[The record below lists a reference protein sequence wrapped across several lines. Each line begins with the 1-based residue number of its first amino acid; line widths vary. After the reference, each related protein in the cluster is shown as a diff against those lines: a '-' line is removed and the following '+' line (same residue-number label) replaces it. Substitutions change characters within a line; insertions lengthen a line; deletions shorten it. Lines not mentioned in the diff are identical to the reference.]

1 MIMNRRSVVVGLLA
15 VGGLSLAGS
24 TTARAQATDQWYNIT
39 GDDGQPVSNMRLP
52 VELTSQIDELEG
64 VVWVGSKTTH
74 RTLVEFFDY
83 NCPFCRRAVKD
94 IHGLMLANPELRVG
108 LVNNAILSPKSEEA
122 AKVELAL
129 LLSKGPETAY
139 EFHQKLF
146 ERRGTIDGAKALE
159 VSSEFGVPREELET
173 MAGGARIA
181 EMLQA
186 QMSLAASL
194 GFSATPS
201 FSIAGAGVFGY
212 PGPSTLSRIMGS
224 VEQCDEVV
232 C

>member
-1 MIMNRRSVVVGLLA
+1 M
-15 VGGLSLAGS
+15 
-24 TTARAQATDQWYNIT
+24 Q
-39 GDDGQPVSNMRLP
+39 
-52 VELTSQIDELEG
+52 
-64 VVWVGSKTTH
+64 
-74 RTLVEFFDY
+74 
-83 NCPFCRRAVKD
+83 
-94 IHGLMLANPELRVG
+94 ANPDLRVG
-108 LVNNAILSPKSEEA
+108 LVNNAILLPKSEQA

-129 LLSKGPETAY
+129 LLSKGPEFAY

-146 ERRGTIDGAKALE
+146 ERRGIIDGAKALE
-159 VSSEFGVPREELET
+159 VASERGAPREELEAV
-173 MAGGARIA
+173 AGGRRVAD
-181 EMLQA
+181 MLEA

-212 PGPSTLSRIMGS
+212 PGPSTLSRIIGS